1 MIAFEECKS
10 IANKINAGDT
20 TGARADVIKLLDLHR
35 KNDWKYSPLLNHL
48 IRCVGLY
55 PYMQQDS
62 SDWNDAYA
70 ANCFCAETGDTD
82 LATLHIEQ
90 SYILKKLIIGE
101 NIVVSAPTSFGKSY
115 IIDAYIAMRRPTC
128 IVIIVPT
135 VALAD
140 ETRRRLA
147 RKFSDRYSI
156 ITTTDEE
163 LGEKNIFVFPQ
174 ERAFSYIGKVPSI
187 DLLVIDEFYK
197 AGLDDE
203 RASKLLSAMIELG
216 KIAKQKYFLGPN
228 IDSIE
233 PNPFTQGFTFIRE
246 DDFKTVVTK
255 AKHSYR
261 HKPTDQSN
269 DEFKKSELLKILNE
283 EDSKVLVYT
292 SSLKQVTLVG
302 NILSKSLAYKNTPL
316 CVSFSQW
323 LIQNYGNDCPL
334 IPLVQKGVGLHNGTL
349 HRSLAQIQIK
359 LFEEQTGLATIIST
373 SSIIEGVNTQ
383 AEKVVLWNNK
393 ISTKKLDY
401 FTFRNIIGRAGRM
414 LKYFIG
420 YVYLLEPAPEKQETQ
435 LELPL
440 NDEVIC
446 GLEEDNP
453 GIVLNLKQKN
463 KLVSYNNELQTL
475 LGKEAYSNL
484 IQSGVLKGASPALV
498 LRLAKKIKAD
508 SSWPLGYDDLTH
520 LDTYKWRKPIEEV
533 FDVAYGKNVSSDIKL
548 GLWAFS
554 SNWNKGIIDA
564 MTKLKKYGRN
574 VSDLFK
580 LERDINFKVPN
591 VLSLV
596 YAIKNTLYPWSAD
609 IRPFIKSASN
619 VFLPKNVFILEEY
632 GLPRMLSKKIHTL
645 GIIDLEDESKT
656 IQTVIREF
664 KSIGEQT
671 LISRLSSQIL
681 PFDKYI
687 LHYFY
692 TGI

>member
-1 MIAFEECKS
+1 MNAFEECKS
-10 IANKINAGDT
+10 IADKINVGNITD
-20 TGARADVIKLLDLHR
+20 ARADVIKLLDQYR
-35 KNDWKYSPLLNHL
+35 KNGWEYTPLLNHL

-55 PYMQQDS
+55 PYMQSDS
-62 SDWNDAYA
+62 SDWNDAFA

-90 SYILKKLIIGE
+90 SYILKKLLIGE
-101 NIVVSAPTSFGKSY
+101 NILVSAPTSFGKSY
-115 IIDAYIAMRRPTC
+115 IIDAYIAMKRPAC
-128 IVIIVPT
+128 IFIIVPT

-147 RKFSDRYSI
+147 RKFSNRYSI
-156 ITTTDEE
+156 ITTSDEE

-174 ERAFSYIGKVPSI
+174 ERAFSYIGKVSSI
-187 DLLVIDEFYK
+187 DLLVIDEVYK

-233 PNPFTQGFTFIRE
+233 PNPFTQGLTFIRE

-261 HKPTDQSN
+261 HKPNTQSN

-292 SSLKQVTLVG
+292 SSLKQVALVG
-302 NILSKSLAYKNTPL
+302 NILSNHLAYKNTAL
-316 CVSFSQW
+316 CMSFSQW
-323 LIQNYGNDCPL
+323 LTHNYGSDCPL
-334 IPLVQKGVGLHNGTL
+334 VPLVQKGVGLHNGTL

-359 LFEEQTGLATIIST
+359 LFEEPTGLSTIIST

-420 YVYLLEPAPEKQETQ
+420 YVYLLEEAPERQEKQ

-484 IQSGVLKGASPALV
+484 MQSGVLKGTSPAMV
-498 LRLAKKIKAD
+498 LRIAKKIKAD
-508 SSWPLGYDDLTH
+508 PSWPLGYEDLTH
-520 LDTYKWRKPIEEV
+520 FNTYKWRKPIEDV
-533 FDVAYGKNVSSDIKL
+533 FDVAYGKNVSTDIKI
-548 GLWAFS
+548 GLWVFS
-554 SNWNKGIIDA
+554 SNWSKGIIDA
-564 MTKLKKYGRN
+564 MSKLQRYGRD

-580 LERDINFKVPN
+580 LERDVNFKVPN

-596 YAIKNTLYPWSAD
+596 YAIKTTLYPWSPD

-645 GIIDLEDESKT
+645 GIINLEDESKP
-656 IQTVIREF
+656 IQTVIQEF
-664 KSIGEQT
+664 KSLGEHQI
-671 LISRLSSQIL
+671 ISKLSSQIL
-681 PFDKYI
+681 DFDKYI
-687 LHYFY
+687 IHYFY